1 MTDAEPGPDRARSIF
16 ETLRASNLFGKPAD
30 REAEVVDPNGNP
42 RDSAR
47 DDGSPTNISPE
58 QTGARPNE
66 AAAPSP
72 GQGAV
77 GASAERTSDPPSTD
91 GSDPRPMDGQGATEA
106 PSDGQGSTEA
116 PSALSSLGPNA
127 VDEQPAPSGP
137 EQRDGLSEIRLEQA
151 SQPDLAAG
159 GDVGESA
166 SASPAPTSPQTG
178 NAGSPPSGATTGSAN
193 AGPPPAPTSP
203 EGANAGSPPPGATPH
218 PGPVAAAASVD
229 SHETGA
235 PAPAEPS
242 DLVSAPS
249 EKLPQ
254 NPPGSSSETASE
266 PPGQA
271 SDLPETPASA
281 LGAPSADAPGGE
293 EAPAAPTRPA
303 AQLAEAPDA
312 VADLL
317 SDLSSEGQTERS
329 AGSAESAMA
338 STDGG
343 WEHAYPLTTPHPAAL
358 AHPLPRVLAVANQKG
373 GVGKTTTTVNLGAA
387 LAELGYRV
395 LVVDLDPQ
403 GNATTGLGVN
413 ARNLDSSVYD
423 VILHDVPI
431 EDVIEPTTLRN
442 LFVVP
447 ATIDLAGAEIELVP
461 VFSRELRLKRA
472 LASVTEDF
480 DYVLIDCPPSLGL
493 LTVNAL
499 AAAGEVLVP
508 IQCEYYALEGLGQ
521 LLRNVGLVQGN
532 LNSRL
537 DVSTIILTMYD
548 ARTKLAEQ
556 VAEDVRTHFGA
567 KVCRTI
573 IPRTVR
579 ISEAPSFGQ
588 PITVFDPSSRGATAY
603 RELAKEVSNGASSRA
618 G

>member
-242 DLVSAPS
+242 
-249 EKLPQ
+249 
-254 NPPGSSSETASE
+254 
-266 PPGQA
+266 
-271 SDLPETPASA
+271 
-281 LGAPSADAPGGE
+281 
-293 EAPAAPTRPA
+293 
-303 AQLAEAPDA
+303 
-312 VADLL
+312 
-317 SDLSSEGQTERS
+317 
-329 AGSAESAMA
+329 
-338 STDGG
+338 
-343 WEHAYPLTTPHPAAL
+343 
-358 AHPLPRVLAVANQKG
+358 
-373 GVGKTTTTVNLGAA
+373 
-387 LAELGYRV
+387 
-395 LVVDLDPQ
+395 
-403 GNATTGLGVN
+403 
-413 ARNLDSSVYD
+413 
-423 VILHDVPI
+423 
-431 EDVIEPTTLRN
+431 
-442 LFVVP
+442 
-447 ATIDLAGAEIELVP
+447 
-461 VFSRELRLKRA
+461 
-472 LASVTEDF
+472 
-480 DYVLIDCPPSLGL
+480 
-493 LTVNAL
+493 
-499 AAAGEVLVP
+499 
-508 IQCEYYALEGLGQ
+508 
-521 LLRNVGLVQGN
+521 
-532 LNSRL
+532 
-537 DVSTIILTMYD
+537 
-548 ARTKLAEQ
+548 
-556 VAEDVRTHFGA
+556 
-567 KVCRTI
+567 
-573 IPRTVR
+573 
-579 ISEAPSFGQ
+579 
-588 PITVFDPSSRGATAY
+588 
-603 RELAKEVSNGASSRA
+603 
-618 G
+618 

>member
-47 DDGSPTNISPE
+47 DDGSPTNFSPE

-72 GQGAV
+72 GQDAV

-106 PSDGQGSTEA
+106 PSDGQGATEA
-116 PSALSSLGPNA
+116 PSALSSLGPDA
-127 VDEQPAPSGP
+127 VDEQPAQSGP

-151 SQPDLAAG
+151 SRPDLPAG

-166 SASPAPTSPQTG
+166 SASPAPTSPQTD
-178 NAGSPPSGATTGSAN
+178 NAGSPPSGATTESANAGPPPAPTSPEGAN

-312 VADLL
+312 GRPALGP
-317 SDLSSEGQTERS
+317 EQR
-329 AGSAESAMA
+329 GSN
-338 STDGG
+338 
-343 WEHAYPLTTPHPAAL
+343 
-358 AHPLPRVLAVANQKG
+358 RAVRR
-373 GVGKTTTTVNLGAA
+373 L
-387 LAELGYRV
+387 
-395 LVVDLDPQ
+395 
-403 GNATTGLGVN
+403 
-413 ARNLDSSVYD
+413 
-423 VILHDVPI
+423 
-431 EDVIEPTTLRN
+431 
-442 LFVVP
+442 
-447 ATIDLAGAEIELVP
+447 
-461 VFSRELRLKRA
+461 SRERNGQYGRRLGTRLPA
-472 LASVTEDF
+472 
-480 DYVLIDCPPSLGL
+480 YHPPSSGSRPPS
-493 LTVNAL
+493 
-499 AAAGEVLVP
+499 AAGP
-508 IQCEYYALEGLGQ
+508 RRRQPEGWGGQ
-521 LLRNVGLVQGN
+521 DDDNGEPGCSPRRA
-532 LNSRL
+532 RL
-537 DVSTIILTMYD
+537 PGAGGGPRP
-548 ARTKLAEQ
+548 AR
-556 VAEDVRTHFGA
+556 
-567 KVCRTI
+567 
-573 IPRTVR
+573 
-579 ISEAPSFGQ
+579 
-588 PITVFDPSSRGATAY
+588 
-603 RELAKEVSNGASSRA
+603 
-618 G
+618 

>member
-72 GQGAV
+72 GQDAV

-106 PSDGQGSTEA
+106 PSDGQGATEA
-116 PSALSSLGPNA
+116 PSALSSLGPDA
-127 VDEQPAPSGP
+127 VDEQPAQSGP

-151 SQPDLAAG
+151 SRPDLPAG

-166 SASPAPTSPQTG
+166 SASPAPTSPQTD
-178 NAGSPPSGATTGSAN
+178 
-193 AGPPPAPTSP
+193 
-203 EGANAGSPPPGATPH
+203 NAGSPPPGATPH

-242 DLVSAPS
+242 DLVSAPT

-281 LGAPSADAPGGE
+281 LGAPSADTPGEE

-312 VADLL
+312 AADLL

-403 GNATTGLGVN
+403 GNAT
-413 ARNLDSSVYD
+413 
-423 VILHDVPI
+423 
-431 EDVIEPTTLRN
+431 
-442 LFVVP
+442 
-447 ATIDLAGAEIELVP
+447 
-461 VFSRELRLKRA
+461 
-472 LASVTEDF
+472 
-480 DYVLIDCPPSLGL
+480 
-493 LTVNAL
+493 
-499 AAAGEVLVP
+499 
-508 IQCEYYALEGLGQ
+508 
-521 LLRNVGLVQGN
+521 
-532 LNSRL
+532 
-537 DVSTIILTMYD
+537 
-548 ARTKLAEQ
+548 
-556 VAEDVRTHFGA
+556 
-567 KVCRTI
+567 
-573 IPRTVR
+573 
-579 ISEAPSFGQ
+579 
-588 PITVFDPSSRGATAY
+588 
-603 RELAKEVSNGASSRA
+603 
-618 G
+618 